1 MKNLKVL
8 KLFKNNLKEFP
19 MPVCAL
25 KTLEEVDLSFS
36 NIRTTPSKVKQLKN
50 LKILKLSN
58 NNLDEFP
65 IPACELE
72 ALEEV
77 DLDNNNITT
86 IPPQVK
92 QLKNLKVLKLLK
104 NRLREFPKPVCEL
117 DSLEEVDMSH
127 NNITTVQPEVKQLKK
142 LKKLRLKDN
151 DLKEFPIAVC
161 ELEAL
166 EEVGMSDNKIT
177 TVPTEVIQLKNLKSL
192 NLQKNKLDQ
201 FPISVCQLMTLEEV
215 ILSNNKIPTVPW
227 LVKQLKNLKILRLQF
242 NKLNE
247 FPEPIC
253 GMDSLEEVNL
263 GNNRISIV
271 PWWVKQLRNLKIL
284 RLHCNKLNEFPG
296 PVCGMESLEEV
307 NLSNNQILTIPLEA
321 KQLKNLKEL
330 RLRNNNLVNIP
341 LSLCELKTLEEIYL
355 DNNKISAVPP
365 QIEQLKKLRILGL
378 CKNNIDEF
386 PKPVCELETLEVVDL
401 EGNSI
406 TTIPPEVR
414 QLKNLK
420 VLKLKNNRL
429 REFPKPVCE
438 LDTLEEIDMSHNN
451 ITTLRP
457 EVKQLKKL
465 KKLRLNHNHL
475 NEFPVT
481 LCELE
486 PLEEVYLDHNNITT
500 VRPEVKQLKKLK
512 KLRLS
517 HNNLKEFPATL
528 YKLEPL
534 EEVDLDH
541 NNITMVSSE
550 VKNLQNLKI
559 LRMCN
564 NGLDKFPVP
573 LCKLET
579 LEEAYLDHNNITTVP
594 SQVKQLKNL
603 RKIWMR
609 SNNLVE
615 FPVTLCELEKIKG
628 VFLDNNKITALP
640 ALTTLSRIRS
650 LSLKSNSIT
659 KISEE
664 IGKMMQHLES
674 LNLEN
679 NKLEKLPEGMRF
691 LSSLN
696 EFCLGGNTLI
706 QPPEEVV
713 KEGREAVFR
722 YLEDLAQT
730 RAEKASR
737 LQVQVLGETCVG
749 KTSLVGTLT
758 TGEPYL
764 TLEADRTH
772 VLQQKSWVPQ
782 EDIFL
787 NINDFGGHSVYKVAH
802 NFFLTKNALSLV
814 VFDICLNIPE
824 KYHRDIGTW
833 IENIYYRSPESR
845 ILLVGTHADFLSVK
859 EIQTKK
865 ENIKGA
871 WKAQLEKRQSRLK
884 AACDTLRKKMRKQKE
899 LTEAYRTKLDHIR
912 KSMKNPP
919 QVCEDIFVT
928 SSKSQYGIENLK
940 NELIRIAKQKAIILP
955 GSWLKIVENIEKAK
969 HSGTE
974 SVLSMDS
981 IGEINEEHEPPPKVA
996 RIAEAS
1002 TSKERDKSE
1011 SQRMEDVISFLHDT
1025 GVVLWF
1031 KANPL
1036 LRQVIFHKQDV
1047 LINLLKAVLRHDLA
1061 SILVYDTKPFSER
1074 FSGPGFE
1081 SAKQDALKRGILSTT
1096 LLECLWEKYDLGTPG
1111 FLAMQ
1116 KLLKDFEVCYVVK
1129 GEEEDMIHFPWI
1141 LEEGRPKDL
1150 SSKWQTTPLPRDALQ
1165 ISTEVHFAGPCP
1177 IGLYETAAVHLHEH
1191 LKNFK
1196 STRIDWKDGFYAQ
1209 LGVYLRMT
1217 LERECVG
1224 NPANGILRLSMRGDN
1239 LHQLKESYLKLF
1251 KDLTQLIE
1259 RECPGATRVEY
1270 VVCPHCLHNEETSP
1284 SLFEI
1289 PERFLNVSLEDRAC
1303 YHPCPEEDPSFMASA
1318 DFYYPVTEGAMTDL
1332 HSTALRIHAVQMYK
1346 DISGLSRP
1354 LQEIMNRLVKE
1365 KILKEQDGRSILEPD
1380 GTISLFSIL
1389 KGKRDSAFYIFCG
1402 ALHDSGK
1409 HETASLLM
1417 LSDLA
1422 VDLGEDGLKEALT
1435 TLLNEGVLT
1444 QEEENAVLYKSWRQL
1459 SRKVEVL
1466 LQKLSDKV
1474 GYLRDE
1480 AFFNFKKVVYE
1491 IERKHR
1497 QDKTHPSNLPECD
1510 KLELLQKLERDPKY
1524 SDPDFEEKEMWTS
1537 LNLQRIGTR
1546 IPQSISR
1553 CASIERLDI
1562 SGNGILDKA
1571 TWETIYTLR
1580 ALKDLKASECG
1591 VNAVSLKIGHLA
1603 NLKKLDLS
1611 KNHLNEFPLSIFT
1624 LERLIELDLSH
1635 SNITTIPPEVQQLKN
1650 LKKLN
1655 MSHNSLKEIQ
1665 ARVCKLETLE
1675 ELHLSHN
1682 KIATVPPEIEQLRS
1696 LKEINLSNNEL
1707 REFPIPLL
1715 GLETLESVWMDHNYI
1730 TNFPVLTTT
1739 SRISVLSLNS
1749 NNITEVSEKIVD
1761 MMNYLVKF
1769 DLRNNKLKRLP
1780 VQIRLLSSLRELH
1793 LIGNKLIQPPQ
1804 DLANEG
1810 KEPVFRYLDDLSK
1823 SLEQEASILQ
1833 VQVLGETCAGKTSL
1847 VGTLTTG
1854 EPYLTLEADRTHV
1867 LQRKTWM
1874 PQQDVFLNIND
1885 FGGHSVYKVAYI
1897 FFLTNE
1903 SLSLV
1908 VFNICLNIAKDYHS
1922 AIGTWIDNIYCRSP
1936 QSRILLVGT
1945 HADLLN
1951 DDERQIKKKDI
1962 MKACEAHLE
1971 GRLSSLNAAYANL
1984 NVQLKKRETLT
1995 ETYHTKMDHI
2005 RKSIE
2010 NPPRV
2015 CRNIYDISSESGY
2028 GIKDLKEKLI
2038 QEAKKKTIILPSSW
2052 LKIVNHI
2059 EETKHSGT
2067 ESALFMTSLQEMN
2080 EEHESA
2086 PQVANIEEVSTS
2098 SGIESVLFKTYH
2110 KDMNKDQ
2117 GSSPKDAK
2125 LEEVST
2131 SNGKEHALFMTSLQ
2145 ERDKE
2150 YEPPPKVARIE
2161 EAEDVPTGRFRYPD
2175 TESRIMRD
2183 VMSFLHETG
2192 VVWWFKDEPSLQHVV
2207 FHKLDK
2213 VINLLKTVLC
2223 RNLESILEHYTTPF
2237 SEKFTKLGFK
2247 SAKQDALKRG
2257 ILSATLL
2264 ECFLEEYNQGPEI
2277 FSAMLKLLEIFQI
2290 CYAVRGK
2297 DTGEERF
2304 HLPWLL
2310 EKDRPKVLSPK
2321 WQMPLSRDTL
2331 QISIEVRFS
2340 GPCPTGLYE
2349 MAAVHFHGHLGNFKS
2364 TRVDWKNGFY
2374 AQLGD
2379 CLRMTL
2385 ERECAGNSENGILRL
2400 SMQGNNIHQLQESC
2414 LNVFMALTQL
2424 IERECPGASR
2434 DEYLV
2439 CPHCMHEEITPPSLF
2454 ELPDQFLS
2462 VPLEDKACYHPC
2474 REEEL
2479 GVMASAD
2486 FYYPVTNGNIT
2497 DLHSATLRIHGVQMF
2512 KNIRGPFRHLWEIL
2526 SRLVK
2531 EGILTAEER
2540 SSIGEPD
2547 ELFSIL
2553 KRKRDSAFYI
2563 FCGALHDSGYHET
2576 ASLLRLSDLAADL
2589 GEDGLK
2595 SVLEILMSECVLTE
2609 EEVNS
2614 VHHESGGQVSQEV
2627 ELLLQKL
2634 SDKVPHLRDD
2644 PFSKFKKAVYKAERK
2659 KRSGSRVRLDTEVLY
2674 SREHCQQDT

>member
-1 MKNLKVL
+1 
-8 KLFKNNLKEFP
+8 
-19 MPVCAL
+19 
-25 KTLEEVDLSFS
+25 
-36 NIRTTPSKVKQLKN
+36 
-50 LKILKLSN
+50 
-58 NNLDEFP
+58 
-65 IPACELE
+65 
-72 ALEEV
+72 
-77 DLDNNNITT
+77 
-86 IPPQVK
+86 
-92 QLKNLKVLKLLK
+92 
-104 NRLREFPKPVCEL
+104 
-117 DSLEEVDMSH
+117 
-127 NNITTVQPEVKQLKK
+127 
-142 LKKLRLKDN
+142 
-151 DLKEFPIAVC
+151 
-161 ELEAL
+161 
-166 EEVGMSDNKIT
+166 
-177 TVPTEVIQLKNLKSL
+177 
-192 NLQKNKLDQ
+192 
-201 FPISVCQLMTLEEV
+201 
-215 ILSNNKIPTVPW
+215 
-227 LVKQLKNLKILRLQF
+227 
-242 NKLNE
+242 
-247 FPEPIC
+247 
-253 GMDSLEEVNL
+253 
-263 GNNRISIV
+263 
-271 PWWVKQLRNLKIL
+271 
-284 RLHCNKLNEFPG
+284 
-296 PVCGMESLEEV
+296 
-307 NLSNNQILTIPLEA
+307 
-321 KQLKNLKEL
+321 
-330 RLRNNNLVNIP
+330 
-341 LSLCELKTLEEIYL
+341 
-355 DNNKISAVPP
+355 
-365 QIEQLKKLRILGL
+365 
-378 CKNNIDEF
+378 
-386 PKPVCELETLEVVDL
+386 
-401 EGNSI
+401 
-406 TTIPPEVR
+406 
-414 QLKNLK
+414 
-420 VLKLKNNRL
+420 
-429 REFPKPVCE
+429 
-438 LDTLEEIDMSHNN
+438 
-451 ITTLRP
+451 
-457 EVKQLKKL
+457 
-465 KKLRLNHNHL
+465 
-475 NEFPVT
+475 
-481 LCELE
+481 
-486 PLEEVYLDHNNITT
+486 
-500 VRPEVKQLKKLK
+500 
-512 KLRLS
+512 
-517 HNNLKEFPATL
+517 
-528 YKLEPL
+528 
-534 EEVDLDH
+534 
-541 NNITMVSSE
+541 
-550 VKNLQNLKI
+550 
-559 LRMCN
+559 
-564 NGLDKFPVP
+564 
-573 LCKLET
+573 
-579 LEEAYLDHNNITTVP
+579 
-594 SQVKQLKNL
+594 
-603 RKIWMR
+603 
-609 SNNLVE
+609 
-615 FPVTLCELEKIKG
+615 
-628 VFLDNNKITALP
+628 
-640 ALTTLSRIRS
+640 
-650 LSLKSNSIT
+650 
-659 KISEE
+659 
-664 IGKMMQHLES
+664 MMQHLES

-749 KTSLVGTLT
+749 KT
-758 TGEPYL
+758 
-764 TLEADRTH
+764 R
-772 VLQQKSWVPQ
+772 
-782 EDIFL
+782 
-787 NINDFGGHSVYKVAH
+787 
-802 NFFLTKNALSLV
+802 
-814 VFDICLNIPE
+814 
-824 KYHRDIGTW
+824 TW

-1011 SQRMEDVISFLHDT
+1011 SQRMED
-1025 GVVLWF
+1025 
-1031 KANPL
+1031 
-1036 LRQVIFHKQDV
+1036 
-1047 LINLLKAVLRHDLA
+1047 
-1061 SILVYDTKPFSER
+1061 
-1074 FSGPGFE
+1074 
-1081 SAKQDALKRGILSTT
+1081 DALKRGILSTT

-1141 LEEGRPKDL
+1141 LE
-1150 SSKWQTTPLPRDALQ
+1150 
-1165 ISTEVHFAGPCP
+1165 
-1177 IGLYETAAVHLHEH
+1177 
-1191 LKNFK
+1191 
-1196 STRIDWKDGFYAQ
+1196 
-1209 LGVYLRMT
+1209 
-1217 LERECVG
+1217 
-1224 NPANGILRLSMRGDN
+1224 
-1239 LHQLKESYLKLF
+1239 
-1251 KDLTQLIE
+1251 
-1259 RECPGATRVEY
+1259 
-1270 VVCPHCLHNEETSP
+1270 
-1284 SLFEI
+1284 
-1289 PERFLNVSLEDRAC
+1289 
-1303 YHPCPEEDPSFMASA
+1303 
-1318 DFYYPVTEGAMTDL
+1318 EGAMTDL

-1562 SGNGILDKA
+1562 S
-1571 TWETIYTLR
+1571 
-1580 ALKDLKASECG
+1580 
-1591 VNAVSLKIGHLA
+1591 
-1603 NLKKLDLS
+1603 
-1611 KNHLNEFPLSIFT
+1611 
-1624 LERLIELDLSH
+1624 
-1635 SNITTIPPEVQQLKN
+1635 
-1650 LKKLN
+1650 
-1655 MSHNSLKEIQ
+1655 
-1665 ARVCKLETLE
+1665 
-1675 ELHLSHN
+1675 
-1682 KIATVPPEIEQLRS
+1682 
-1696 LKEINLSNNEL
+1696 
-1707 REFPIPLL
+1707 
-1715 GLETLESVWMDHNYI
+1715 
-1730 TNFPVLTTT
+1730 
-1739 SRISVLSLNS
+1739 
-1749 NNITEVSEKIVD
+1749 
-1761 MMNYLVKF
+1761 
-1769 DLRNNKLKRLP
+1769 
-1780 VQIRLLSSLRELH
+1780 
-1793 LIGNKLIQPPQ
+1793 
-1804 DLANEG
+1804 
-1810 KEPVFRYLDDLSK
+1810 
-1823 SLEQEASILQ
+1823 
-1833 VQVLGETCAGKTSL
+1833 
-1847 VGTLTTG
+1847 
-1854 EPYLTLEADRTHV
+1854 
-1867 LQRKTWM
+1867 
-1874 PQQDVFLNIND
+1874 
-1885 FGGHSVYKVAYI
+1885 
-1897 FFLTNE
+1897 
-1903 SLSLV
+1903 
-1908 VFNICLNIAKDYHS
+1908 AKDYHS

-2290 CYAVRGK
+2290 CYAVRG
-2297 DTGEERF
+2297 
-2304 HLPWLL
+2304 
-2310 EKDRPKVLSPK
+2310 
-2321 WQMPLSRDTL
+2321 
-2331 QISIEVRFS
+2331 
-2340 GPCPTGLYE
+2340 
-2349 MAAVHFHGHLGNFKS
+2349 
-2364 TRVDWKNGFY
+2364 
-2374 AQLGD
+2374 
-2379 CLRMTL
+2379 
-2385 ERECAGNSENGILRL
+2385 
-2400 SMQGNNIHQLQESC
+2400 
-2414 LNVFMALTQL
+2414 
-2424 IERECPGASR
+2424 
-2434 DEYLV
+2434 
-2439 CPHCMHEEITPPSLF
+2439 
-2454 ELPDQFLS
+2454 
-2462 VPLEDKACYHPC
+2462 
-2474 REEEL
+2474 
-2479 GVMASAD
+2479 
-2486 FYYPVTNGNIT
+2486 NIT